1 MIQIQ
6 DLLGRL
12 TKVKRVG
19 EGEWIAS
26 SPTRRDSNPSLA
38 IKLTHDQK
46 ILLKDFGGSSVEQI
60 CDAIG
65 IGIHDLFPDNLS
77 KDYDKRI
84 IYPFSSNILKALR
97 FELGI
102 ALVSGIHMVKD
113 KKLTEDDMDRLAL
126 AIERIKEAYELCLK

>member
-12 TKVKRVG
+12 TKVKKVG

-26 SPTRRDSNPSLA
+26 SPTRRDSTPSLA

-65 IGIHDLFPDNLS
+65 IGIHDLFPDNLN
-77 KDYDKRI
+77 KNYDKRI
-84 IYPFSSNILKALR
+84 IYPFSSNVLKALR

-102 ALVSGIHMVKD
+102 VLVSGIHLLKD
-113 KKLTEDDMDRLAL
+113 KKLTEEDMDRLAL
-126 AIERIKEAYELCLK
+126 AVERIKESYELCLK